1 MTNPRRNIVESL
13 SDSQRSFLSLPEFS
27 VPTTNGEKVQSSQS
41 QPTASARR
49 QFAAE
54 ANPGRHRANHLHG
67 AGTERFQRP
76 EPLRSVTLRLRA
88 STAEALRRASIQ
100 RSLDYIEPFSQQ
112 AIVEAALHRWLED
125 SGFLS
130 AE

>member
-1 MTNPRRNIVESL
+1 MINPRRNIVESL
-13 SDSQRSFLSLPEFS
+13 SDSERSFLSLPEFS
-27 VPTTNGEKVQSSQS
+27 VPTINGEKLQTSQS
-41 QPTASARR
+41 QPATSAQRPS
-49 QFAAE
+49 AE
-54 ANPGRHRANHLHG
+54 KESPSRHRANHQHRF
-67 AGTERFQRP
+67 GTERTQRP

-88 STAEALRRASIQ
+88 STAAALRRASMQ

-112 AIVEAALHRWLED
+112 AIVEAALQRWLED